1 MKWEQSW
8 RSSNNRFILRPLSIA
23 TVRRGWKGQ
32 GAQRDHGS
40 VHGWPA
46 RGGTRQVTIMA
57 WTRVLRFDGINNFR
71 DYGGWRAQDGARVV
85 TGKLYRSAHLQ
96 RASEADLGRIA
107 ELGIAT
113 VTDLRHPA
121 EQEEQPSA
129 WIGVLPLRL
138 IMEDDPTPFD
148 VAMGDRKAP
157 HVAAFMAS
165 NFSFEAMRDF
175 LAGHYGLMP
184 YDIRH
189 VAMFRRYFD
198 ALAQDDGAM
207 LIHCAAGKDRTGI
220 LAALTHQVLG
230 VHPDAAL
237 EDYLLSNTAGNVGE
251 RLPALKK
258 RMELNYGREI
268 SDEAMYALLTVEPL
282 YLERCREA
290 LQEKSGSVDRYLAD
304 VLKVDAAK
312 RRTIQ
317 DKLLS

>member
-46 RGGTRQVTIMA
+46 RGGTRQVTITA

-121 EQEEQPSA
+121 E
-129 WIGVLPLRL
+129 
-138 IMEDDPTPFD
+138 
-148 VAMGDRKAP
+148 
-157 HVAAFMAS
+157 
-165 NFSFEAMRDF
+165 
-175 LAGHYGLMP
+175 
-184 YDIRH
+184 
-189 VAMFRRYFD
+189 
-198 ALAQDDGAM
+198 
-207 LIHCAAGKDRTGI
+207 
-220 LAALTHQVLG
+220 
-230 VHPDAAL
+230 
-237 EDYLLSNTAGNVGE
+237 
-251 RLPALKK
+251 
-258 RMELNYGREI
+258 
-268 SDEAMYALLTVEPL
+268 
-282 YLERCREA
+282 
-290 LQEKSGSVDRYLAD
+290 
-304 VLKVDAAK
+304 
-312 RRTIQ
+312 
-317 DKLLS
+317 